1 MKLPIYYHY
10 FRSPLPYGPTL
21 ALQEKIHAIQL
32 ANRRSSLPYKDILL
46 LLQHRPVYTP
56 GRRQSEDSVYDER
69 LKLMMLGADFV
80 TATRGGL
87 LTYHGPGQLVGYPLI
102 DLSRFTPTMGV
113 RDYVCRMQKT
123 LECHLQEAHGIG
135 SIPSGH
141 TGVFLSATTK
151 VASIGVHVRHRLTT
165 HGFAL
170 NVTKEPLSWFD
181 QIVAC
186 GLEDVKATSI
196 ETTKRGEVTMEEVV
210 GPLVATMGRIY
221 EREMIELDINGR
233 GSVEEAIQELEKIAE
248 EAGAWPTEPIV
259 MMERRGSDL
268 GEDLSSRVPK
278 TV

>member
-1 MKLPIYYHY
+1 MKLPVYYHY

-69 LKLMMLGADFV
+69 LKLTRLGADFV

-113 RDYVCRMQKT
+113 RDYVCRMQKS
-123 LECHLQEAHGIG
+123 LERYLQEAHGIG
-135 SIPSGH
+135 SIPSEH

-151 VASIGVHVRHRLTT
+151 IASIGVHVRHRLTT
-165 HGFAL
+165 HGFAM

-186 GLEDVKATSI
+186 GLDNVKATSI
-196 ETTKRGEVTMEEVV
+196 ETAKRGEVTMEEVV
-210 GPLVATMGRIY
+210 GPLITTMGRIY
-221 EREMIELDINGR
+221 EREMIELDISG
-233 GSVEEAIQELEKIAE
+233 GGLVEEAIQELEKIAE
-248 EAGAWPTEPIV
+248 EAGAWKTEPIA

-268 GEDLSSRVPK
+268 SKDLSPRVRVP
-278 TV
+278 

>member
-210 GPLVATMGRIY
+210 GPLVATMGRIC

>member
-113 RDYVCRMQKT
+113 RDYV
-123 LECHLQEAHGIG
+123 
-135 SIPSGH
+135 
-141 TGVFLSATTK
+141 
-151 VASIGVHVRHRLTT
+151 
-165 HGFAL
+165 
-170 NVTKEPLSWFD
+170 
-181 QIVAC
+181 
-186 GLEDVKATSI
+186 
-196 ETTKRGEVTMEEVV
+196 
-210 GPLVATMGRIY
+210 
-221 EREMIELDINGR
+221 
-233 GSVEEAIQELEKIAE
+233 
-248 EAGAWPTEPIV
+248 
-259 MMERRGSDL
+259 
-268 GEDLSSRVPK
+268 
-278 TV
+278 